1 MGEKSTLV
9 DFFSIECRK
18 LFYYLGKQFSCGSHY
33 ATSCEK
39 CTLDFS
45 VDPPADYGQVWCN
58 GDCSWENEKCISNTV
73 NQAELGTCLDFDS
86 CSNDPAAIFCGNSWD
101 FDKCTCKDINECD
114 TGTVSCRSN
123 SNCEN
128 FDGGYRCPCSPG
140 YEGKS

>member
-1 MGEKSTLV
+1 M
-9 DFFSIECRK
+9 
-18 LFYYLGKQFSCGSHY
+18 
-33 ATSCEK
+33 
-39 CTLDFS
+39 
-45 VDPPADYGQVWCN
+45 
-58 GDCSWENEKCISNTV
+58 

-140 YEGKS
+140 YEGKSQRKKPKRENQKFLETRLFN